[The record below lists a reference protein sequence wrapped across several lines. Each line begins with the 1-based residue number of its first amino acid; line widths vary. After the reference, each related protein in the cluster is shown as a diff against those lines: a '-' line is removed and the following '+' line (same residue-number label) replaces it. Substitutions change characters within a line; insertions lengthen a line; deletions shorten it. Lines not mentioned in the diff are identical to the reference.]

1 MSYFFTRDILKA
13 YPIHRGNVQM
23 KTVYEVRIEEAL
35 NNLNTA
41 RLGINGL
48 GNKREIEAH
57 LRNSLTIEQM
67 QRAKKEV

>member
-1 MSYFFTRDILKA
+1 
-13 YPIHRGNVQM
+13 M